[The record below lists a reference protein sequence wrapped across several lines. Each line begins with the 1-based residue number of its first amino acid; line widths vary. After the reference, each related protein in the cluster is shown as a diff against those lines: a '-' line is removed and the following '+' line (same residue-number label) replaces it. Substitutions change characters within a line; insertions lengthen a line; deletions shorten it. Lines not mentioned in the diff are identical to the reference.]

1 MHYPV
6 INKKGDTIASALT
19 TIDLHDIARVAKTFG
34 VRKFYVVTPFQDQKK
49 LAKEIIFHWTKGV
62 VGQNLIHL
70 ESKQ

>member
-34 VRKFYVVTPFQDQKK
+34 VRKFYVVTPFQDQKNLLKSLIIK
-49 LAKEIIFHWTKGV
+49 LHILWSLVQHGGFL
-62 VGQNLIHL
+62 LIL
-70 ESKQ
+70 